1 MHNNSSTLIQ
11 KNTNTVEDRCFEHR
25 VLSEFSIP
33 GTSNVSEVDALDNM
47 GKGIWA
53 QSLPNLEEKI
63 IEDNSYLFGGDTMS
77 KIMPSPVLWL
87 VLYCLLIYFMST
99 QPVFLSR
106 ESSELKKC

>member
-1 MHNNSSTLIQ
+1 MHNNSSTLMQ

-63 IEDNSYLFGGDTMS
+63 SEDNSYLFGGGYNVQD
-77 KIMPSPVLWL
+77 
-87 VLYCLLIYFMST
+87 YA
-99 QPVFLSR
+99 
-106 ESSELKKC
+106 